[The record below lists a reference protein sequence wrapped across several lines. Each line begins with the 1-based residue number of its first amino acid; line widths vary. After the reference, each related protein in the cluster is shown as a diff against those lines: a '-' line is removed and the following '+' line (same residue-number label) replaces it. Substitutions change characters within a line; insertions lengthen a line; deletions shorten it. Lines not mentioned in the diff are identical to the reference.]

1 MFQNLLPVTKN
12 LILINVIFF
21 VGTYLWEPQIRFD
34 NYPDID
40 SFLDLGR
47 NSLATFPPN
56 SKYFYP
62 IQVVSGLFMHGDP
75 LHLLFNML
83 GLFFFGSMVEGAM
96 GPKRFFT
103 FYILCGLGGL
113 GIYWAADFFMWDGII
128 RNVDFLYHGW
138 DLRYPVLGASG
149 AIYGVLLALAYIAPD
164 MRVQLLFP
172 PIPIKIGYLALG
184 LVAFDVYRGWSGTGG
199 STAVFAHVGGALL
212 GVGLTALWSNSR
224 GGLYK
229 S

>member
-1 MFQNLLPVTKN
+1 MFQNLSPVVKN
-12 LILINVIFF
+12 LILINVLFY
-21 VGTYLWEPQIRFD
+21 VGTVLWEPKVPYYE
-34 NYPDID
+34 YPDIE

-47 NSLATFPPN
+47 YSLAAFPPT

-62 IQVVSGLFMHGDP
+62 VQVVSNLFMHADFW
-75 LHLLFNML
+75 HLLFNMF
-83 GLFFFGSMVEGAM
+83 GLFFFGSLVEQAM

-103 FYILCGLGGL
+103 FYLLCGFGGL
-113 GIYWAADFFMWDGII
+113 LLYWAAAFGMGQLFVNM
-128 RNVDFLYHGW
+128 
-138 DLRYPVLGASG
+138 PVLGASG

-172 PIPIKIGYLALG
+172 PIPMKIGYLALG
-184 LVAFDVYRGWSGTGG
+184 LVAFDIYRGWSGTGG

-212 GVGLTALWSNSR
+212 GVGLTMLWSNSR

-229 S
+229 G